1 MYDYM
6 RALQGRFS
14 PEAICTEQQDEVI
27 RLYRTLEKKLNR
39 RHRMHLLELIDAESK
54 LREDVSLESFVAGFR
69 LACGIAHE
77 LGMEP
82 PYSFIQDGERRV
94 CGA

>member
-14 PEAICTEQQDEVI
+14 PEAIWTEQQKEVI

-77 LGMEP
+77 LGIEP
-82 PYSFIQDGERRV
+82 PYSFSQD
-94 CGA
+94 